1 MADVE
6 VAKKIL
12 EKWNNGTLTGA
23 QRKLSKALNI
33 SESKISDCLAGRA
46 NPSANMKFVFIEVAK
61 FNKKEDEI
69 RKIFGNKKEDMS
81 YTQNNIRSKG
91 NFHQVINEY
100 KSEALSAQMRALEA
114 KIDLLIQLVKEGK

>member
-6 VAKKIL
+6 IAKKIL

-46 NPSANMKFVFIEVAK
+46 NPSANMVTKMAEL

-69 RKIFGNKKEDMS
+69 RKIFGNKKENMS

-100 KSEALSAQMRALEA
+100 KSEALAAQMRTLEA
-114 KIDLLIQLVKEGK
+114 KIDLLIHLLKEGK